1 MSQFMEVMMG
11 QQSLLMSLTN
21 RAPPAE
27 PVASHSAFQPQPLAV
42 PVVQQPQGVW
52 DIDAISRDASEGD
65 PLLEEDSPGTDLASQ
80 HSEHDSESEALDTS
94 DPLWSL
100 VERATRH
107 LGIEWQAV
115 ELPRRSLF
123 ESPSVRSPM
132 PRTLPAFPDF
142 IKEVQS
148 TWGAPASSPA
158 TSRKAS
164 AFAMQGASEAGLA
177 SFPPVDAAFAALVKT
192 PTLSGLVKD
201 PACPNKQCR
210 TTEIHLKK
218 GYLAATEAVKLSNV
232 ASLLTVYQA
241 SLIRDLPEHLSPSL
255 KAELALV
262 AQFLVKIA
270 QLNARAQGRSIASL
284 VVARRQLWLSQAR
297 VQEPDKAPLL
307 DAPITPGH
315 TFGPA
320 VEEMLQR
327 LVKAREAS
335 QQMAKMW
342 PHKPFQ
348 PSAEGGALE
357 VVAGHA
363 HEALAS
369 PLVNRL
375 SLNSPE
381 ITRQPF
387 THPYTW
393 QAVELPRRSLF
404 ESPSVRSP
412 LPRTLPAFPD
422 FIKEVQSTW
431 GAPASSSATSRKAS
445 VFAMQGASEAGLAS
459 FPPVDA
465 AFAALVKTPTLSGLV
480 KDPACPNKQCRTNEI
495 YLKKGY
501 LAATEAVKLSNVAS
515 LLTVYQASLVRDLPE
530 HLSASLKAELALV
543 AQFLVKIAQLNA
555 RAQGR
560 SIASLVVARRQL
572 WLSQARVQE
581 PDKAPLLDAPI
592 TPGHTFGPAVEEMLQ
607 RSVKAREASQQMAKM
622 WPHKPF
628 QPRRHQEHQWHRA
641 PPQRQTRPGGTKT
654 SPSATA
660 ARSQPHFS
668 RPQRGG
674 WRPRGG
680 GRPRP
685 RGSGQPPREQAQP
698 KQP

>member
-1 MSQFMEVMMG
+1 MSRFHRCVACQVKLPASDLHEDCVTCLGPEHAASALADRSFCALCANFQPRTLRQRARKVVGSHSPSSGSSYTLSVLPSSTATPPVALRVSKSPSQLTPGQHSPDRRRAHERSHSPSIRPRGSSPCRERSRRSRSRSLSPRRRGRSRSPRRDRRYREKSGVAELTSKMSQ
-11 QQSLLMSLTN
+11 
-21 RAPPAE
+21 
-27 PVASHSAFQPQPLAV
+27 
-42 PVVQQPQGVW
+42 
-52 DIDAISRDASEGD
+52 D

-327 LVKAREAS
+327 
-335 QQMAKMW
+335 
-342 PHKPFQ
+342 
-348 PSAEGGALE
+348 
-357 VVAGHA
+357 
-363 HEALAS
+363 
-369 PLVNRL
+369 
-375 SLNSPE
+375 
-381 ITRQPF
+381 
-387 THPYTW
+387 
-393 QAVELPRRSLF
+393 
-404 ESPSVRSP
+404 
-412 LPRTLPAFPD
+412 
-422 FIKEVQSTW
+422 
-431 GAPASSSATSRKAS
+431 
-445 VFAMQGASEAGLAS
+445 
-459 FPPVDA
+459 
-465 AFAALVKTPTLSGLV
+465 
-480 KDPACPNKQCRTNEI
+480 
-495 YLKKGY
+495 
-501 LAATEAVKLSNVAS
+501 
-515 LLTVYQASLVRDLPE
+515 
-530 HLSASLKAELALV
+530 
-543 AQFLVKIAQLNA
+543 
-555 RAQGR
+555 
-560 SIASLVVARRQL
+560 
-572 WLSQARVQE
+572 
-581 PDKAPLLDAPI
+581 
-592 TPGHTFGPAVEEMLQ
+592 
-607 RSVKAREASQQMAKM
+607 SVKAREASQQMAKM